1 LHTVKRTERAVV
13 AATREQGVD
22 WEEDLAELRELIA
35 TASVEIAAEVTQ
47 ERAQPHPVTYL
58 GKGKLDELHGVVKQ
72 EDADV
77 VIVDADLSPTQMRNI
92 GEVVKVRVV
101 DRTQL
106 ILDIFAQ
113 RAHTKEGNLQ
123 VELAQLT
130 YMLPRITSVYT
141 RFERQAGGI
150 GIGMRGPGE
159 TKLEADRS
167 RIRRKIHHLEEE
179 LEEVRKRRAVQRG
192 ARDRLQL
199 RTAALV
205 GYTSAGKSTLMNA
218 LSGANVFV
226 DPKLFATLDP
236 TTRRIELPGGKPL
249 LLTDTVGFIRKLPT
263 HLVAAFRATLEETIE
278 ADLLLHVV
286 DASHPRMREQIDAVF
301 TVLEDLGVAGKPVVT
316 VLNKID
322 RVKDTYRLREMVAQ
336 ERDAVYISALTGDGL
351 PQLLQK
357 IEQVLAR
364 EKRRELVPADNR
376 S

>member
-1 LHTVKRTERAVV
+1 VHIVKQTERAVI
-13 AATREQGVD
+13 AATREQGAD
-22 WEEDLAELRELIA
+22 WEEDLAELRELVA
-35 TASVEIAAEVTQ
+35 TAGVEIAAEVTQ
-47 ERAQPHPVTYL
+47 ERPQPHPVTYL
-58 GKGKLDELHGVVKQ
+58 GKGKLDELRGVVKQ
-72 EDADV
+72 EGADV

-92 GEVVKVRVV
+92 GEVVQVRVV

-167 RIRRKIHHLEEE
+167 RIRRKIHQLEEE

-192 ARDRLQL
+192 ARARLQL
-199 RTAALV
+199 ATAALV

-218 LSGANVFV
+218 LSGSDVYV

-236 TTRRIELPGGKPL
+236 TTRRIELPGGRPL

-286 DASHPRMREQIDAVF
+286 DASHPQMREQIDAVF
-301 TVLEDLGVAGKPVVT
+301 TVLEDLGVAGKPILT

-322 RVKDTYRLREMVAQ
+322 RIKDTYPLREMVAQ

-364 EKRRELVPADNR
+364 EKQRELVPADNR